1 MRNRVEITGV
11 NTSELKT
18 LSNERMM
25 ELIVLSQKGDDAAR
39 DELVLGNL
47 KLILSVIKK
56 FAHRGENLDD
66 LFQVGC
72 LGLLKAIDNF
82 DLSHG
87 VRFSTY
93 AVPMIIGEIRRYLRD
108 NSSIR
113 VSRSLKDIAYKA
125 LHFKEQFLKDNH
137 REPTAEEIAKELG
150 VEPIDV
156 IISLEAIQDPISIYT
171 PIYNN
176 GSDEIYL
183 IDQIRDDEN
192 SEDRK
197 ILELTIKDGLKKLS
211 KRERNIINERY
222 YLGKTQMEIAKEIGI
237 SQAQVSRLE
246 KNASK
251 QSLDIKTKIRDGLL
265 GFFVIFY
272 PILNS
277 CGIID

>member
-1 MRNRVEITGV
+1 MRNRVEITGI
-11 NTSELKT
+11 NTADLKT

-25 ELIVLSQKGDDAAR
+25 ELITLSHNGDDSAR
-39 DELVLGNL
+39 DELVYGNL

-56 FAHRGENLDD
+56 FNNRGENVDD

-82 DLSHG
+82 DMSHG

-113 VSRSLKDIAYKA
+113 VSRSLKDIAYKS
-125 LHFKEQFLKDNH
+125 LQFKENYTKEHF
-137 REPTAEEIAKELG
+137 REPTVEETAAHLG
-150 VEPIDV
+150 VETID
-156 IISLEAIQDPISIYT
+156 IIVALEAIQEPISIFT

-176 GSDEIYL
+176 NGDEIYL
-183 IDQIRDDEN
+183 IDQIKDDEN

-197 ILELTIKDGLKKLS
+197 ILELTIKEGFKKLS
-211 KRERNIINERY
+211 NRERSIIRDRY
-222 YLGKTQMEIAKEIGI
+222 FLGKTQMEIANEIGI

-246 KNASK
+246 KNAL
-251 QSLDIKTKIRDGLL
+251 Q
-265 GFFVIFY
+265 VIF
-272 PILNS
+272 NKKE
-277 CGIID
+277 

>member
-25 ELIVLSQKGDDAAR
+25 ELIVQSQSGDDNAR
-39 DELVLGNL
+39 DELVYGNL

-56 FAHRGENLDD
+56 FSHRGENLDD

-82 DLSHG
+82 DMSHG

-125 LHFKEQFLKDNH
+125 LHYKEQYLKDYH

-150 VEPIDV
+150 VEPLDV

-171 PIYNN
+171 PIFNN

-183 IDQIRDDEN
+183 IDQIRDEEN

-197 ILELTIKDGLKKLS
+197 ILELTIKDGMKRLS

-222 YLGKTQMEIAKEIGI
+222 YLGKTQMEIIKEIGI
-237 SQAQVSRLE
+237 SKLKSHVWKKML
-246 KNASK
+246 
-251 QSLDIKTKIRDGLL
+251 
-265 GFFVIFY
+265 
-272 PILNS
+272 
-277 CGIID
+277 

>member
-11 NTSELKT
+11 NTSQLKT
-18 LSNERMM
+18 ISNERMM
-25 ELIVLSQKGDDAAR
+25 ELIVKSQAGDDEAR
-39 DELVLGNL
+39 DELVYGNL

-56 FAHRGENLDD
+56 FSNRKENLDD

-82 DLSHG
+82 DMSHG

-108 NSSIR
+108 NSSVR
-113 VSRSLKDIAYKA
+113 VSRSLKDTAYKA
-125 LHFKEQFLKDNH
+125 LQYKEQFLKTEQ
-137 REPTAEEIAKELG
+137 REPSIEEIAEHLN

-156 IISLEAIQDPISIYT
+156 IVSLEAIQDPISIYT

-183 IDQIRDDEN
+183 IDQIKDNEN
-192 SEDRK
+192 SEDQK
-197 ILELTIKDGLKKLS
+197 ILELTIKEGLKKLS
-211 KRERNIINERY
+211 KREKNIIHERY
-222 YLGKTQMEIAKEIGI
+222 FQGKTQMEIAAEIGI

-246 KNASK
+246 KNA
-251 QSLDIKTKIRDGLL
+251 LKT
-265 GFFVIFY
+265 IF
-272 PILNS
+272 N
-277 CGIID
+277 IDK